1 MNNKNEIPQDL
12 MDEKLAE
19 ISITTSLL
27 NTPETDMRFGIKGT
41 FNLFS
46 TGMKANYG
54 IPDLEMRGIPG
65 MLINSA
71 AQTINEINACRLLSE
86 QPILVNQKITW
97 THGDILTE
105 QGDDWDGGVKWKAE
119 DMIRLTSAQTTIDQ
133 TTCECCESKRAG
145 IDE

>member
-1 MNNKNEIPQDL
+1 MNNKNEIPQEL

-19 ISITTSLL
+19 ISTTTSLL
-27 NTPETDMRFGIKGT
+27 NTPETDTRFGIKGT

-105 QGDDWDGGVKWKAE
+105 QGDDWNRGMQWKAE

-133 TTCECCESKRAG
+133 TTCECCEAKRSG
-145 IDE
+145 LEE